1 MEAASHARH
10 ISNWIQGY
18 LEFTD
23 NTEPPEI
30 FREWV
35 GISTI
40 ASVLQRKC
48 YLTWSDDLIF
58 YPNLYIVLVA
68 PPASARKTTAMISGL
83 KFLRE
88 PGINVRLAA
97 EAITR
102 EALIR
107 EINNARDFYED
118 EDNRMV
124 THSSLTV
131 YSAELAVFLGYNNPA
146 MLSDLCDWYDCRDQW
161 KYQTKGAGT
170 SDYIDNVW
178 VNILGGTTPEL
189 IQSTIPVGAIGNGLA
204 SRMVFVYANKKG
216 KVIPTPFTTDDERQ
230 LRKLLVEDLVNISS
244 LKGQFKF
251 TEKFIGAWTEFYTT
265 TNEVHP
271 FRDDKFLGYFDRRA
285 ATILKL
291 CMVLVAARSN
301 EMVLRESDLILAID
315 TLSKVERTM
324 QRALQGLGRNPFS
337 DILHKVMYEIASK
350 KEVSMADLM
359 AKFISDLNYSELED
373 IIRSLDM
380 AKYVVFVENTGK
392 VRATLAG
399 EKLDGELD

>member
-1 MEAASHARH
+1 MELSLSPRH
-10 ISNWIQGY
+10 TSSWIRGY
-18 LEFTD
+18 LELTN

-35 GISTI
+35 AISTV

-68 PPASARKTTAMISGL
+68 PPATARKTTAMTTGL

-88 PGINVRLAA
+88 PGINVKLAA
-97 EAITR
+97 ESITR

-118 EDNRMV
+118 DEGRMV
-124 THSSLTV
+124 THCSLTV
-131 YSAELAVFLGYNNPA
+131 YSSELAVFLSYNNLA

-178 VNILGGTTPEL
+178 VNILGGITPEL
-189 IQSTIPVGAIGNGLA
+189 IQSTIPMTAIGSGLA
-204 SRMVFVYANKKG
+204 SRMVLVYANKRG
-216 KVIPTPFTTDDERQ
+216 KIVPTPFTTDEERE
-230 LRKLLVEDLVNISS
+230 LRTLLIQDLETISR
-244 LKGQFKF
+244 LKGQFKV
-251 TEKFIGAWTEFYTT
+251 TKEFIGAWTEFYTNT
-265 TNEVHP
+265 AEVNP
-271 FRDDKFLGYFDRRA
+271 FKDDKFLGYFDRRA

-291 CMVLVAARSN
+291 CMVLVASRTNS
-301 EMVLRESDLILAID
+301 MVIHDSDLFLAID

-324 QRALQGLGRNPFS
+324 RRALQGLGKNPQA
-337 DILHKVMYEIASK
+337 DILHKIMLVMATK
-350 KEVSMADLM
+350 KEVHISELM
-359 AKFISDLNYSELED
+359 SQFISDVSAYELED
-373 IIRSLDM
+373 IINSLDM
-380 AKYVVFVENTGK
+380 AKYVVLMKNTGMI
-392 VRATLAG
+392 RITEAG
-399 EKLDGELD
+399 EKLKGEFD

>member
-1 MEAASHARH
+1 MSESRSRN
-10 ISNWIQGY
+10 IPNWIQGY

-48 YLTWSDDLIF
+48 YLTWSDDLVF

-118 EDNRMV
+118 DEKRMV

-131 YSAELAVFLGYNNPA
+131 YSSELAVFLGYNNPA

-178 VNILGGTTPEL
+178 VNILGGTTPGL
-189 IQSTIPVGAIGNGLA
+189 LQTTIPVDAIGSGLT
-204 SRMVFVYANKKG
+204 SRMVFVYADKKG
-216 KVIPTPFTTDDERQ
+216 KVIPTPFTTPEERE
-230 LRKLLVEDLVNISS
+230 LRKLLVEDLEIISS
-244 LKGQFKF
+244 FKGQFKV
-251 TEKFIGAWTEFYTT
+251 TKEFIGAWTEFYTT
-265 TNEVHP
+265 SNEVRP
-271 FRDDKFLGYFDRRA
+271 FQDDRFLGYFDRRA

-291 CMVLVAARSN
+291 CMVLVASRTSSMVIN
-301 EMVLRESDLILAID
+301 EKDLFFAID

-324 QRALQGLGRNPFS
+324 QRALQGIGRNPLS
-337 DILHKVMYEIASK
+337 DILHRVMFEVASK

-359 AKFISDLNYSELED
+359 AKFISDLNYTELED
-373 IIRSLDM
+373 IVKSLDM
-380 AKYVVFVENTGK
+380 AKYVVYVENTGK
-392 VRATLAG
+392 IRATQAG
-399 EKLDGELD
+399 EKLEGGFD